1 MARDVLLDDELVAMY
16 AGALY
21 TIARSDRVVERDE
34 SQRLQELVAQRWR
47 VTIDP
52 IELFFTTV
60 TPESFAT
67 ALRRTS
73 SSPFRTS
80 GLSTE
85 LHVGRA
91 LVEDAVD
98 LTISTGTLSDNAAL
112 TILRYAR
119 ALGCTTADIQSV
131 TGRLAAWLD

>member
-21 TIARSDRVVERDE
+21 SIARSDRVIERDE
-34 SQRLQELVAQRWR
+34 SQRLQQLVAQRWR
-47 VTIDP
+47 VTVDP

-60 TPESFAT
+60 TPESFAS
-67 ALRRTS
+67 ALRRIE

-80 GLSTE
+80 GMSTE
-85 LHVGRA
+85 LLVGRA

-98 LTISTGTLSDNAAL
+98 LTMSTGTLSDAAAHA
-112 TILRYAR
+112 ILRYAR
-119 ALGCTTADIQSV
+119 SLGCTTADIQAV
-131 TGRLAAWLD
+131 TGRLAAWLE